1 MTPPTHMGQ
10 EEQEG
15 IFFLFSSFVFK
26 TLQLL
31 TNTILHEI
39 QFRKVP
45 MIKIAEGNQANVFK
59 TVWNWI
65 KGVKKKPILGHK
77 FQH

>member
-1 MTPPTHMGQ
+1 MGKTHMGQ
-10 EEQEG
+10 KEQEG
-15 IFFLFSSFVFK
+15 IFFLILSFFFK

-31 TNTILHEI
+31 TGTILHKI

-45 MIKIAEGNQANVFK
+45 KVKLAEGIQVSVFK
-59 TVWNWI
+59 TVWKRI
-65 KGVKKKPILGHK
+65 KGANKEPILGYK